1 MNRECLNNKYALISQ
16 NILVRGE
23 TGFFSLVKVF
33 QFICQ
38 MHICIIFYFHISLLC
53 RDLKE
58 NYEI

>member
-1 MNRECLNNKYALISQ
+1 MNRECLNTKYALISQ

-23 TGFFSLVKVF
+23 TGFFQSL
-33 QFICQ
+33 IHLSDAY
-38 MHICIIFYFHISLLC
+38 MYNILLSPLC